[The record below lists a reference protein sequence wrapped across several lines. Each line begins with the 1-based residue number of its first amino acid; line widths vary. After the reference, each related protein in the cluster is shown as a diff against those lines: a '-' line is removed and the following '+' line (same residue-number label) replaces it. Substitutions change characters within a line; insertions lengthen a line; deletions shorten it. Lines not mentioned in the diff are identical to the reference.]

1 MLAPNL
7 TQADFLQALQALMPR
22 GKAWPRDPA
31 ATLTATLNGLAAI
44 FATQTAAANGLL
56 VDAFPSTTVH
66 LLTEW
71 QSTLAQ
77 PDPAGPTPANLA
89 QAQQFVKAKFGLP
102 GGQSVQSFLDF
113 ATAYGITIT
122 VDVRAPFR
130 AGQSRAGQQVGTS
143 DWFFGWYVHL
153 PTADAGYAG
162 LITEISPAHTVLNFI
177 LT

>member
-7 TQADFLQALQALMPR
+7 TQADFLRALQALMPTGR
-22 GKAWPRDPA
+22 AWPRDPA
-31 ATLTATLNGLAAI
+31 ATLTAVLNGLAAI
-44 FATQTAAANGLL
+44 FARQTAAANGLL
-56 VDAFPSTTVH
+56 IDSFPATTVH

-113 ATAYGITIT
+113 ATAYGITIS

-130 AGQSRAGQQVGTS
+130 SGQSRAGQQVGTS
-143 DWFFGWYVHL
+143 DWFFGWYIHL
-153 PTADAGYAG
+153 PTAQAPYEG
-162 LITEISPAHTVLNFI
+162 LLAEISPAHTVLNFI